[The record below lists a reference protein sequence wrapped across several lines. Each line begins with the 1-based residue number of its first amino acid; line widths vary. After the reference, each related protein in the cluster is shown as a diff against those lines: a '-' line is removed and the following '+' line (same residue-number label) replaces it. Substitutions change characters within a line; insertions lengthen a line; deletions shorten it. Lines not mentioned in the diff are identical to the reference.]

1 MNTMRVR
8 AKFVASRREAMPND
22 RHLVCGQVRMPVGC
36 LTATPSARARRGV
49 DHENAP
55 AGGVGVKQADLPSWT
70 VREFASGVG
79 GGSSAKHRGLVPCRS
94 QDFEREGR
102 VEDYG
107 SVGRAGTSLT
117 EVLMSLMIMSI
128 GVVSVATLFPI
139 SALRTLEANKQT
151 NSTIARFTA
160 EALVDVDPQVVHNPD
175 GVHAY
180 PGAAAG
186 VSDSTPYNSAI
197 SVAQAGTS
205 QPTFRGQ
212 TYLVDPIGWQ
222 GFNEDPL
229 VPGSPLASPFSAYPS
244 PLSSPRDF
252 FGNTAPAVVN
262 WPLTRRYTAASLFS
276 APYPST
282 AAGVIAAKARAAALV
297 AQPDNWKVMGEG
309 QFVDSIPP
317 GATTA
322 ITGVSL
328 DNDANLQAVSPAS
341 VGVYRAVIYD
351 VDGNHS
357 EVRYGITVAY
367 NAGLNAWEVTWLDPL
382 PARFNSPGAG
392 LLPNIGKVRVE
403 VADQVYTWTL
413 TVRKRSSGPA
423 SVDVVVYFKRNFD
436 PNNERV
442 FDGEF
447 RKWKLWR
454 DAQNDYDGT
463 PAQRQPG
470 VSGVNDNGV
479 NGVDD
484 VGEIGYPGIYSIEQD
499 VPNGTVTIKVPSGA
513 LDDERPKVRRGG
525 YVFDTKN
532 GLWYRVRAVQNKV
545 FGVGPGSNEDW
556 VDVVLDE
563 SIRLDSTED
572 LNGSGTLDLAGE
584 DRNNNGTIDRGGV
597 IVHPNVVN
605 VFPLEIK
612 EP

>member
-8 AKFVASRREAMPND
+8 AKFVASRREAKSND
-22 RHLVCGQVRMPVGC
+22 CHVKRDGC
-36 LTATPSARARRGV
+36 
-49 DHENAP
+49 
-55 AGGVGVKQADLPSWT
+55 
-70 VREFASGVG
+70 
-79 GGSSAKHRGLVPCRS
+79 
-94 QDFEREGR
+94 
-102 VEDYG
+102 
-107 SVGRAGTSLT
+107 VGRAGTSLT

-175 GVHAY
+175 GVNVF

-186 VSDSTPYNSAI
+186 VIDSTPYNSAFSI
-197 SVAQAGTS
+197 APPGPAQA
-205 QPTFRGQ
+205 TFRGQ
-212 TYLVDPIGWQ
+212 NYLVDPIGWQ
-222 GFNEDPL
+222 GFNEDPAT
-229 VPGSPLASPFSAYPS
+229 PGTPLPS
-244 PLSSPRDF
+244 FPIIAPPPTGNSPRDW
-252 FGNTAPAVVN
+252 FGNTAPAAVN
-262 WPLTRRYTAASLFS
+262 WPLTRRYTGASLFS

-282 AAGVIAAKARAAALV
+282 AAGLIAAKARAAALV
-297 AQPDNWKVMGEG
+297 AQPDNWKAMGEG

-317 GATTA
+317 GTTTG
-322 ITGVSL
+322 ITGVTL
-328 DNDANLQAVSPAS
+328 DNNANLQAVSPAS
-341 VGVYRAVIYD
+341 VGAYRAVIYD
-351 VDGNHS
+351 VDGDHS
-357 EVRYGITVAY
+357 EVRSGITVAY
-367 NAGLNAWEVTWLDPL
+367 NTGLNAWEVTWLDPL

-392 LLPNIGKVRVE
+392 LPPNIGKVRVE
-403 VADQVYTWTL
+403 VGDQVYTWML
-413 TVRKRSSGPA
+413 SVRKRSSGPA
-423 SVDVVVYFKRNFD
+423 SVDVVVFFKRNFD

-479 NGVDD
+479 NGPDD

-499 VPNGTVTIKVPSGA
+499 VPNGTVTIKVPSAA
-513 LDDERPKVRRGG
+513 LEDERPKARRGG

-532 GLWYRVRAVQNKV
+532 GLWYRIRAVQNKL

-556 VDVVLDE
+556 VDLVLDE

-572 LNGSGTLDLAGE
+572 LNGSGSLDLTGE